1 MRELLLV
8 LDFGGQY
15 KELIASA
22 VRKLNV
28 YSEIKAGNISIEE
41 IKKLNPI
48 GIILTGG
55 PNSVYEENSPLCDK
69 ELFELGIPVLGICYG
84 MQLMCYLMGGEV
96 KSSEVGE
103 YGVVDVT
110 SINHSE
116 KDITF
121 KALMSHRDQVTKLPQ
136 GFVQNAKTQNCI
148 AGAENK
154 DKKLYMVQ
162 FHPEAKHTQGG
173 REIFRGFLF
182 DVCGAAGDYNL
193 DDFINIQTQKIKEQ
207 VGESQ
212 VLLALSGGV
221 DSAVC
226 ASILSKAI
234 PGQLTCIFVDH
245 GFMRLDEGDQ
255 IEEVFSKRDLKFIR
269 INSENR
275 FLEKIKGISDPE
287 KKRKLIGEEF
297 VRVFEEEAK
306 KVKAEYLA
314 QGTIYPDIV
323 ESGGTGA
330 VIKSHHNVGGL
341 PENLDFIGLVEPL
354 THLFKD
360 EVREV
365 GRKLDLPEHIVSRQ
379 PFPGP
384 GLAIRIIGEVTKEK
398 LNIVRKADSFV
409 REELDKLENKPGQ
422 YFAVLTDTLSVG
434 VKGDARTYD
443 PVVAVRAVITED
455 FMTAD
460 YFPVPHDVLKSISM
474 KITNELPVSRVVYDI
489 SPKPPATVEWE

>member
-1 MRELLLV
+1 MNELILI

-15 KELIASA
+15 KELIASS
-22 VRKLNV
+22 VRRLGV
-28 YSEIKAGNISIEE
+28 YSEIKAGSISVDE
-41 IKKLNPI
+41 IKKKNPI

-55 PNSVYEENSPLCDK
+55 PKSVYESDAPAYEK
-69 ELFELGIPVLGICYG
+69 ELFNMGIPVLGICYG
-84 MQLMCYLMGGEV
+84 MQLMCHALGGTVEPG
-96 KSSEVGE
+96 KIGE
-103 YGVVDVT
+103 YGVVNVT
-110 SINHSE
+110 KNDGSSF
-116 KDITF
+116 D
-121 KALMSHRDQVTKLPQ
+121 ALMSHRDTVLKLPV
-136 GFVQNAKTQNCI
+136 GFVQTASTENCI
-148 AGAENK
+148 ASAENK
-154 DKKLYMVQ
+154 EKNLFMVQ
-162 FHPEAKHTQGG
+162 YHPEAKHTDNGQD
-173 REIFRGFLF
+173 IFKSFLF
-182 DVCGAAGDYNL
+182 DVCNATGDYNL
-193 DDFINIQTQKIKEQ
+193 DDFITSETKRIKEQ
-207 VGESQ
+207 VGDKQ

-255 IEEVFSKRDLKFIR
+255 IEEVFSKRDLRFVR
-269 INSENR
+269 INAQDR
-275 FLEKIKGISDPE
+275 FLSRISGISDPE

-297 VRVFEEEAK
+297 VRVFEDEAK
-306 KVKAEYLA
+306 KINADYLA

-323 ESGGTGA
+323 ESGGGGA

-341 PENLDFIGLVEPL
+341 PENLDFIGLIEPL
-354 THLFKD
+354 SQLFKD

-384 GLAIRIIGEVTKEK
+384 GLAIRIMGDVTKEK
-398 LNIVRKADSFV
+398 LDIVRRADAFV
-409 REELDKLENKPGQ
+409 REELDKLENRPGQ

-434 VKGDARTYD
+434 VKGDARTYE

-460 YFPVPHDVLKSISM
+460 YFPVPHEVLKNIST
-474 KITNELPVSRVVYDI
+474 KITSQLDVSRVVYDI